1 MAIAVFSKILI
12 IRINKED
19 TKRMIIMLHLIR
31 VCVGVLMT
39 KYNLVMSEG
48 LLPLVGIRAAT
59 AGVTVTDQSSVQ
71 APRPSRGVSP
81 PSRVN
86 TFIHLPIGH
95 MVDGMHRYVKK

>member
-1 MAIAVFSKILI
+1 
-12 IRINKED
+12 
-19 TKRMIIMLHLIR
+19 MLHLIR
-31 VCVGVLMT
+31 VCVGVLMI
-39 KYNLVMSEG
+39 KCNLVMSEG

-71 APRPSRGVSP
+71 APVPSRGLSP